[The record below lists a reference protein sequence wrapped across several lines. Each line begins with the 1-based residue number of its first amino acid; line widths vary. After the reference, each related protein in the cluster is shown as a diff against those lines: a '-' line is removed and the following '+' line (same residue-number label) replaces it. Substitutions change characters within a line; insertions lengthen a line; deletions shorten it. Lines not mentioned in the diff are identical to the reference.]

1 MAKRHVVAGKHGAD
15 QAVHAL
21 NNNFAAISL
30 WLTILLESDCDGCRE
45 LHERVAGA
53 IGRNLTE
60 AHGSCKQLR
69 GLQRRAR
76 PGRAAIHGSQ
86 RRRAG

>member
-1 MAKRHVVAGKHGAD
+1 MAKRHVVAGKHEAG
-15 QAVHAL
+15 QEVHAL
-21 NNNFAAISL
+21 NNNFAAIGL

-45 LHERVAGA
+45 IHERVAGA

-60 AHGSCKQLR
+60 AQSSWKRLQ

-76 PGRAAIHGSQ
+76 QGRAAINGSQ

>member
-1 MAKRHVVAGKHGAD
+1 MAKRYIAGKHGAE

-21 NNNFAAISL
+21 NNNFAAIGL

-60 AHGSCKQLR
+60 AHSSCKR
-69 GLQRRAR
+69 FRALQARAR
-76 PGRAAIHGSQ
+76 PGRAAMNGSH
-86 RRRAG
+86 RTRAS